1 MPLWKTSSFRSPDAI
16 CARETMASRKYWPIW
31 QITLSRLKEFTRAPG
46 AVFWVYG
53 FPIIMMLAL
62 GTAFRDNP
70 KEHITV
76 DIVQESGVRGQESV
90 SSSSESLP
98 GIEQALARDPRFTIK
113 KPPRDE
119 WQKRLQSGKTDL
131 VIEVNEAVGPF
142 SYRLWDE
149 PHRSESRIAR
159 YAVEAAL
166 LQ

>member
-1 MPLWKTSSFRSPDAI
+1 MPRSRMSSYRSPVAI

-76 DIVQESGVRGQESV
+76 DVVKGSRFGVQGSAAEGTGDRGQETS
-90 SSSSESLP
+90 
-98 GIEQALARDPRFTIK
+98 
-113 KPPRDE
+113 
-119 WQKRLQSGKTDL
+119 DL
-131 VIEVNEAVGPF
+131 KSKI
-142 SYRLWDE
+142 
-149 PHRSESRIAR
+149 
-159 YAVEAAL
+159 
-166 LQ
+166 Q